1 MRCLL
6 ALAVFGFLLGVQLGA
21 LVSAEE
27 TELTR
32 KQSLHTLVKA
42 PRSGP
47 PAASGTL
54 GKGPGAE
61 DHPPVDFSLQETWTE
76 QEITAA
82 QAECVQLLG
91 PLGVTVEIAKPLRTG
106 QCGTPAPIVLRRVGA
121 VEIVPP
127 AVVNCRIAAKLS
139 QWVEQKLQPIAREV
153 LDVPVLRIVNASAYT
168 CRQRVGS
175 SNARLSEHSFANALD
190 VSAFVLNDGRTI
202 DVLTHWGATGRDWH
216 AQATLGAGA
225 IGGGHAQPLSDV
237 SQEELV
243 LTRENV
249 FLRRTHEAACGTFS
263 TVLGPEANEA
273 HRNHLHLD
281 LAPRRRNAFCE

>member
-21 LVSAEE
+21 PVSAEE
-27 TELTR
+27 VEPSR
-32 KQSLHTLVKA
+32 QPSHHTLVKA

-61 DHPPVDFSLQETWTE
+61 DHPPVEPSLEATWTE
-76 QEITAA
+76 GEITAA
-82 QAECVQLLG
+82 QEECARLLG
-91 PLGVTVEIAKPLRTG
+91 PLGLTVERAKPLRTG

-139 QWVEQKLQPIAREV
+139 EWMEQKLQPIAREV
-153 LDVPVLRIVNASAYT
+153 LDVAVMRIVNASAYT
-168 CRQRVGS
+168 CRQRVAS
-175 SNARLSEHSFANALD
+175 SKDRLSEHSFANALD
-190 VSAFVLNDGRTI
+190 VSAFVLIDGRTI
-202 DVLTHWGATGRDWH
+202 DVLTHWGATGRDRH

-225 IGGGHAQPLSDV
+225 IGGGQAQPLSDV

-281 LAPRRRNAFCE
+281 LAPRRRKAFCE

>member
-6 ALAVFGFLLGVQLGA
+6 ALAVFGFLLGVPRAPL
-21 LVSAEE
+21 SAEE

-32 KQSLHTLVKA
+32 KQSHHTLVNA

-47 PAASGTL
+47 SAASGTL
-54 GKGPGAE
+54 GKGPGAD
-61 DHPPVDFSLQETWTE
+61 DHPPVDFSMQETWTE

-82 QAECVQLLG
+82 QEECVQLLG
-91 PLGVTVEIAKPLRTG
+91 PLGLIVEIAKPLRTG

-175 SNARLSEHSFANALD
+175 SNARMSEHSFANALD

-202 DVLTHWGATGRDWH
+202 DVVTHWGATGRDRH